1 MPVRYCK
8 NAAARCSLLACRRLT
23 SAAVQPHIL
32 LSRARLLSRT
42 SFLFLTFH
50 TRYPRCNSFTMTMPK
65 TVALFQQDETLRKHT
80 TKIISV
86 QPVTALSEANRP
98 LFKTA
103 DECKDFVVVT
113 AETIFYAQGGGQ
125 PCDTGKMTLTSS
137 SDSSHCTFDVT
148 SVRNG
153 TDGQILH
160 LGSFSPSSSSPF
172 QPGASVEQA
181 IDSEKRFLNSRI
193 HTGGHVVGL
202 AVRHLSS
209 SIPDVTELKA
219 QHYPDLAFV
228 DFKGLIDGKH
238 KEAVQAQVD
247 AYISQAL
254 PVKVYFWNEAE
265 LREKCAV
272 VPEAVAIPEGELV
285 RAVDIVGAG
294 AYPCGGTHV
303 ADTGMVGKVTI
314 KKISRSKGNSKVS
327 YVVS

>member
-1 MPVRYCK
+1 MHSSEDKYQ
-8 NAAARCSLLACRRLT
+8 AI
-23 SAAVQPHIL
+23 Q
-32 LSRARLLSRT
+32 
-42 SFLFLTFH
+42 
-50 TRYPRCNSFTMTMPK
+50 K
-65 TVALFQQDETLRKHT
+65 TVALYQQDETLRKHT
-80 TKIISV
+80 TPVISV
-86 QPVTALSEANRP
+86 QPVAALSETNRP
-98 LFKTA
+98 LFKNA
-103 DECKDFVVVT
+103 DESKDFVVVT

-125 PCDTGKMTLTSS
+125 PCDTGRMTLSSS
-137 SDSSHCTFDVT
+137 SDASPPTFDVT

-160 LGSFSPSSSSPF
+160 LGSFSPSSSPF
-172 QPGASVEQA
+172 QPGDTVEQA
-181 IDSEKRFLNSRI
+181 IDSDKRLLNSRI

-209 SIPDVTELKA
+209 SIPDVSELKA

-238 KEAVQAQVD
+238 KDAIQAQVNE
-247 AYISQAL
+247 YVSQAL
-254 PVKVYFWNEAE
+254 PVRVYFWNEAE

-303 ADTGMVGKVTI
+303 PDTGKVGKVTI

-327 YVVS
+327 YIVS